1 MSTTLIALGLFFI
14 LALVLFSIAL
24 LYKSKTEG
32 EISIFG
38 WKIHLKTSGG
48 PSQKPKTNSR
58 RPDTSSEVNIQ
69 ADMKDVRI
77 EKVAGRDIDNSEDN
91 GGKSQSNNSKVVI
104 RGQLRNTD
112 VNQIAGRDIEDR
124 SPKSR
129 SSKRRSNLPKG
140 KSK

>member
-48 PSQKPKTNSR
+48 LGQKPNTISR
-58 RPDTSSEVNIQ
+58 EPDTSSEVNIQ

-77 EKVAGRDIDNSEDN
+77 EKVAGRNINNSEDN
-91 GGKSQSNNSKVVI
+91 GGKSQSSNSKVVI
-104 RGQLRNTD
+104 GGQLRNTD
-112 VNQIAGRDIEDR
+112 LNQIAGRDIKNR

-129 SSKRRSNLPKG
+129 SPKRRSNLPKG